1 MKKTKVNVMLACIFA
16 GLLVG
21 CQTRIE
27 YTRNADSET
36 VIYRQP
42 FFTKRAIK
50 SLRITGDETSRSLEV
65 EGYQISPELEALN
78 KLIETTVLAAMKASG
93 SVVVP

>member
-1 MKKTKVNVMLACIFA
+1 MLACIFA